1 VLKLDL
7 IENRVKK
14 IFLVLLI
21 IISFLCADLAL
32 CQEKIEEA
40 ASEVDLQL
48 HYRSLQPGEVVRLSM
63 RSNKPIRAAQ
73 VSFKGEKTVFAQTAD
88 PSKFITFI
96 GLDLGIEPG
105 QYSLNFSILYL
116 DGNVEH
122 VKKNI
127 EVIEKK
133 FPEKKLWVDE
143 KFVTP
148 PASVHERIR
157 WESELL
163 KTVYEMFT
171 PRWLG
176 EGKFIIPS
184 VGEARPNFG
193 ERRVFNNK
201 PRSSHSGVDISSPFG
216 APVNASNSGKV
227 ALAKDLYYAG
237 NTVILDHGLGVFS
250 LYCHFSQIKVETG
263 DTVKKGDV
271 IGNIG
276 STGRVTGPH
285 LHWGMRIAGSR
296 VDPFSF
302 LSLDLD

>member
-1 VLKLDL
+1 MKKTFL
-7 IENRVKK
+7 I
-14 IFLVLLI
+14 LPI
-21 IISFLCADLAL
+21 ILSFLSISLSP
-32 CQEKIEEA
+32 CQEKIKEA
-40 ASEVDLQL
+40 SFGIDI
-48 HYRSLQPGEVVRLSM
+48 HMDYRSLQPGEVVRLRM
-63 RSNKPIRAAQ
+63 RSKKHVQAVQ
-73 VSFKGEKTVFAQTAD
+73 VRFLDEKTSLVQTSD
-88 PSKFITFI
+88 PGEFFTFI

-105 QYSLNFSILYL
+105 HYSLNFSILYL

-122 VKKNI
+122 VKRDI
-127 EVIEKK
+127 EILDRE

-148 PASVHERIR
+148 PVSVHERIR

-163 KTVYEMFT
+163 KTVYEMHT

-216 APVNASNSGKV
+216 APVKASNSGRV

-237 NTVILDHGLGVFS
+237 KAVILDHGLGVFS
-250 LYCHFSQIKVETG
+250 LYCHFSQIKVKTG

-285 LHWGMRIAGSR
+285 LHWGMKVSGSR